1 MKIKRYL
8 SVLIALLVGIMAMQ
22 AAEVRMEV
30 SPGPGRRSIEVKDLF
45 YITIEVVN
53 LDGSPSQPSNVPG
66 AKLVYFDRTGSSS
79 SFTSINGKT
88 SRSTSYTW
96 TATLRAEKESAA

>member
-1 MKIKRYL
+1 MRIKRYIFL
-8 SVLIALLVGIMAMQ
+8 LTALVTGLAAAY

-53 LDGSPSQPSNVPG
+53 LDGSPAQPSNVPG

-96 TATLRAEKESAA
+96 TALSLIHI